1 MSVLNEWIESAG
13 RVSLED
19 MRNAYDVYLQ
29 DCGLDRMSVDYFKP
43 NHPSMGDI
51 FVARNWVRLLPNGT
65 VIRLQ
70 NTDDVY
76 SELIEIVSE
85 TYRIMEA
92 SGTGNLVPSEN
103 DTKHLPKT
111 VEDVKYEVGHRAFLC
126 KIIVEILGGDAD
138 VNKIRKGST
147 GAPSEA
153 RTQPPDHAIT
163 VLVEFRNERN
173 MLDIAVVEV
182 DNPAEFFG
190 TRYGSSTLMLE
201 AMAQR
206 ELAPK
211 TVINDVAFE
220 LEGTGWAKSEPPE
233 HPISYQSTDQRNRSQ
248 FFRIDDPKEY
258 YGHTWGNI
266 DEMIKIENSD
276 EFVEQREF
284 LHDAGVINWRIS
296 LAI

>member
-1 MSVLNEWIESAG
+1 MSVFNEWIESAG

-19 MRNAYDVYLQ
+19 MRNACDVYLQ

-51 FVARNWVRLLPNGT
+51 FGSRNWVRLLPNDT

-92 SGTGNLVPSEN
+92 SGTGNLIPSEN

-138 VNKIRKGST
+138 VNKIRKGNTSV
-147 GAPSEA
+147 PSKA

-173 MLDIAVVEV
+173 MLDIAVVEIY
-182 DNPAEFFG
+182 NPAEFFG

-220 LEGTGWAKSEPPE
+220 IEGTGWAKSEPPE
-233 HPISYQSTDQRNRSQ
+233 HPISYQLTDHRKRSQ
-248 FFRIDDPKEY
+248 FARIDDPKEH
-258 YGHTWGNI
+258 YGHAWGNI
-266 DEMIKIENSD
+266 NEMIKIEKSTD
-276 EFVEQREF
+276 AVEQRES
-284 LHDAGVINWRIS
+284 LHNAGAYHWRIS
-296 LAI
+296 LST